1 MMMKVPDTV
10 ENYEI
15 CQQYCGNCPTFKENR
30 FMESEPHALFCA
42 RGVSVREGSV
52 SKGCSCL
59 DCPVAKKYN
68 LKGGWFCIHPPW
80 E

>member
-1 MMMKVPDTV
+1 MMMRVPDTE

-15 CQQYCGNCPTFKENR
+15 CRQYCGNCPTFKENR
-30 FMESEPHALFCA
+30 LKESEPHMLFCA
-42 RGVSVREGSV
+42 RGVSVRTDPDN
-52 SKGCSCL
+52 KGCNCL
-59 DCPVAKKYN
+59 DCPVAKKYD